1 MCVYLLVVVVVE
13 VGVDSGGLALGR
25 GVDSLG
31 GHGGRGHEVGGVVVV
46 AVVIRQHAACS
57 KEIYRYRYIVDIL

>member
-1 MCVYLLVVVVVE
+1 MYLLVVVVVE
-13 VGVDSGGLALGR
+13 VGVDSSGLALGR

-31 GHGGRGHEVGGVVVV
+31 GHGRRGHEVGGVVVV

-57 KEIYRYRYIVDIL
+57 K

>member
-1 MCVYLLVVVVVE
+1 MYLYIVVCVCMYLLVVVVVE
-13 VGVDSGGLALGR
+13 VGVDSCGLALGR

-31 GHGGRGHEVGGVVVV
+31 GHGRRGHEVGGVVVV

-57 KEIYRYRYIVDIL
+57 K

>member
-1 MCVYLLVVVVVE
+1 MWVWVYLLVVVVVE
-13 VGVDSGGLALGR
+13 VGVDSCGLALGR

-57 KEIYRYRYIVDIL
+57 EEIYR